1 MNIHPIHYN
10 YENIEDV
17 CMRIVPAL
25 TPKENQFY

>member
-10 YENIEDV
+10 YENIEDI

-25 TPKENQFY
+25 TPKEN

>member
-25 TPKENQFY
+25 TPKEN